1 MRALV
6 TGGAGFIGS
15 HLVELLEEKGID
27 VVVLDDLSTGR
38 RENLKGTKAK
48 LVVGTITSKE
58 IVNDLMRGIDW
69 VFHLAA
75 LVSVP
80 ESIENPEKTID
91 VNIKGTL
98 NLLESSL
105 THKIKKFIFF
115 SSAAVYGEPEKMP
128 ISEDFPTL
136 PKSPYAITK
145 LCGENFCEYFRH
157 QFGLNT
163 VILRLFNAYGPRQ
176 SLHSAYAAAIPAFIT
191 SVMNEKPITIFGTG
205 YQTRDFIYVKDVS
218 NAALFVAMK
227 EDSKGIY
234 NIGTGQAVS
243 IIELSKLIMSLMK
256 KEVEQSFLPPRPG
269 DILHSTADI
278 SKITKLG
285 FKPTTKLADGLQ
297 ETIKYFIHNS

>member
-80 ESIENPEKTID
+80 ESIENPEKTVD

-98 NLLESSL
+98 NLLESSV

-128 ISEDFPTL
+128 ISEDFPTF

-256 KEVEQSFLPPRPG
+256 KEVGKSFLPPRPG

-297 ETIKYFIHNS
+297 ETIKYFIHDS